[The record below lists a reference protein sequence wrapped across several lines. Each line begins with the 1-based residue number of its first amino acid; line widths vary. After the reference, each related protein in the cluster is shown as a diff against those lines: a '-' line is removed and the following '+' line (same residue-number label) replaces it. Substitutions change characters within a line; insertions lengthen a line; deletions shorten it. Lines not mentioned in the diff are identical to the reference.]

1 MVKTY
6 NPLFSS
12 IRDVSD
18 KFSVE
23 GYTNVYQG
31 DTTIDAG
38 SIELD
43 GESTEYPLTAWVE
56 LNGTMYETIS
66 FPLEK
71 KVTSLSGTND
81 DFIMSFYAFRNLLY
95 PVGSIYMSM
104 NNIDP
109 SNIFGG
115 TWESIT
121 SPIDGAYFWK
131 RIEYG
136 S

>member
-1 MVKTY
+1 MTSLGMTGAFTTTAAVGGAAGGVGIGTLAYTQFKGFEKDAKKIEEIIDNRE
-6 NPLFSS
+6 NPMK
-12 IRDVSD
+12 I
-18 KFSVE
+18 
-23 GYTNVYQG
+23 
-31 DTTIDAG
+31 
-38 SIELD
+38 IELIQYRKPI
-43 GESTEYPLTAWVE
+43 ERF
-56 LNGTMYETIS
+56 MIR
-66 FPLEK
+66 
-71 KVTSLSGTND
+71 
-81 DFIMSFYAFRNLLY
+81 IFY
-95 PVGSIYMSM
+95 